1 MRVVFTPAAERQVER
16 LYRYIAGR
24 ASEQR
29 AANYVERIVDHC
41 QGLAT
46 FPERGTRRD
55 DILPGLRI
63 VGFERRI
70 TIAFL
75 VEPGQVVIQGVLYGG
90 RNYEALLKDAE

>member
-1 MRVVFTPAAERQVER
+1 MRVIFTPAAERQVER
-16 LYRYIAGR
+16 LYRYIADQ

-29 AANYVERIVDHC
+29 AADYVERIVAHC
-41 QGLAT
+41 RGLAN

-70 TIAFL
+70 TIALL

-90 RNYEALLKDAE
+90 RNYEVLLKDAQ